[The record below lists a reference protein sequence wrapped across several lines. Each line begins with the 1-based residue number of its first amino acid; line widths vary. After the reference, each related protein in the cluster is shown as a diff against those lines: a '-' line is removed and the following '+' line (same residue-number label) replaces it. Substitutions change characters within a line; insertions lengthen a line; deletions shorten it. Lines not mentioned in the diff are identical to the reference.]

1 MKVYYLNRERF
12 SKGDTKIAFEFAKKL
27 ILKNPNL
34 KILTFLVYQQRQ
46 YEAFLSE
53 MGFTKQHYKNHGFVA
68 QNGVRIQIH
77 TIKTYNPDYQFV
89 GSPSTRSINS
99 CGGSSKRVRKI

>member
-27 ILKNPNL
+27 ILEHPNL

-53 MGFTKQHYKNHGFVA
+53 MGFKNSIIKIMGLLPKTEFA
-68 QNGVRIQIH
+68 FKYIQ
-77 TIKTYNPDYQFV
+77 
-89 GSPSTRSINS
+89 
-99 CGGSSKRVRKI
+99 

>member
-12 SKGDTKIAFEFAKKL
+12 TKGNTKIAFEFAKKL
-27 ILKNPNL
+27 IQENPNL

-53 MGFTKQHYKNHGFVA
+53 LGFTKQHYKNHGLVA
-68 QNGVRIQIH
+68 QMVFAFKYIL
-77 TIKTYNPDYQFV
+77 
-89 GSPSTRSINS
+89 
-99 CGGSSKRVRKI
+99 

>member
-27 ILKNPNL
+27 ILENPNL

-53 MGFTKQHYKNHGFVA
+53 MGL
-68 QNGVRIQIH
+68 
-77 TIKTYNPDYQFV
+77 
-89 GSPSTRSINS
+89 
-99 CGGSSKRVRKI
+99 

>member
-27 ILKNPNL
+27 ILENPNL

-46 YEAFLSE
+46 YEAFCQKWVLQNSIIKI
-53 MGFTKQHYKNHGFVA
+53 MGLLPKTEFTFKY
-68 QNGVRIQIH
+68 IQ
-77 TIKTYNPDYQFV
+77 
-89 GSPSTRSINS
+89 
-99 CGGSSKRVRKI
+99 

>member
-46 YEAFLSE
+46 YEAYCDAIWQKNKILSS
-53 MGFTKQHYKNHGFVA
+53 VL
-68 QNGVRIQIH
+68 
-77 TIKTYNPDYQFV
+77 
-89 GSPSTRSINS
+89 S
-99 CGGSSKRVRKI
+99 CLW

>member
-34 KILTFLVYQQRQ
+34 K
-46 YEAFLSE
+46 S
-53 MGFTKQHYKNHGFVA
+53 K
-68 QNGVRIQIH
+68 
-77 TIKTYNPDYQFV
+77 
-89 GSPSTRSINS
+89 SPLARMAVPI
-99 CGGSSKRVRKI
+99 

>member
-27 ILKNPNL
+27 ILENPNL

-46 YEAFLSE
+46 YEAWRLPQPEDNEPDEALDDFL
-53 MGFTKQHYKNHGFVA
+53 A
-68 QNGVRIQIH
+68 QLEG
-77 TIKTYNPDYQFV
+77 
-89 GSPSTRSINS
+89 
-99 CGGSSKRVRKI
+99 